1 YSKDSII
8 EFKNKSYKSIKM
20 FKVKDESVSSSKSH
34 CKVGKISSRK
44 KTVSNPTQS
53 DFMTETLKKTNVLFT
68 EIMKNI

>member
-1 YSKDSII
+1 
-8 EFKNKSYKSIKM
+8 M

-44 KTVSNPTQS
+44 KTVSNSTQS